1 MDEIFFVTFFL
12 GKSTSTLAKLS
23 YQFAN
28 LAKVVPLSKEHL
40 GIPIN
45 LLPLTLSCS
54 KLIFRVQLWPI
65 SKFIHQLCQNKV
77 CLLIDSTDGESEIR
91 KSVKPSNAK
100 IIDYHDP
107 DCQMKSSLF
116 MFNKKAGTWRKVWVI
131 LKDSVIYVLKAIE
144 DKKAQSNTPI
154 MGYELEADYQVCYT
168 TFVFK
173 IPNFRSGGGRA
184 V

>member
-1 MDEIFFVTFFL
+1 M
-12 GKSTSTLAKLS
+12 
-23 YQFAN
+23 
-28 LAKVVPLSKEHL
+28 
-40 GIPIN
+40 
-45 LLPLTLSCS
+45 
-54 KLIFRVQLWPI
+54 
-65 SKFIHQLCQNKV
+65 
-77 CLLIDSTDGESEIR
+77 
-91 KSVKPSNAK
+91 
-100 IIDYHDP
+100 
-107 DCQMKSSLF
+107 
-116 MFNKKAGTWRKVWVI
+116 I